1 MHDTVYGL
9 IGSYGYLIVF
19 LLVGI
24 ESLGIPL
31 PGETALITA
40 SAFAAVGRLEI
51 FGVVG
56 AAAAGAIL
64 GDNAGYWIGKKGGL
78 ALIHK
83 YGRYVHL
90 DESKIERMNAFFEKH
105 GAKTVFIGRFIS
117 LLRSW
122 AAALAGVACM
132 PWGTFMVY
140 NALGGITWALIFGTL
155 GYVFGKNLPLL
166 EHYLG
171 QASMAAALL
180 VTLVVAVALVARWFS
195 ANRAKVSARMSDRWQ
210 HAATDPRFAEFRSH
224 HRRLW
229 AFVASRFARG
239 EYLALHLTVGFVV
252 SVAVLWLFAEVT
264 EDVVHNDPLTRF
276 DLALAAWMQRHE
288 SPFAH
293 HLFHTVSLAGSPL
306 VIAVIAMI
314 VAAILAVKREWIIL
328 SGWLIAFLGG
338 SLLGRFLQ
346 ALVVRPRT
354 VGGRE
359 LLSGDTF
366 TLPTGHALGSLVG
379 YGLLAYLLVAFIVK
393 RRAVATAVIVV
404 ASTLVVAIG
413 FSRLYLG
420 VLYFSDMIGMY
431 AAGVVWLA
439 ACITGIE
446 IARSLRDRPP
456 LL

>member
-1 MHDTVYGL
+1 MHDTIYSL
-9 IGSYGYLIVF
+9 ISQYGYLIVF

-40 SAFAAVGRLEI
+40 SAFAAMGRLEI
-51 FGVVG
+51 FGVIS

-64 GDNAGYWIGKKGGL
+64 GDNVGYWIGKKGGL

-83 YGRYVHL
+83 YGRYVRL
-90 DESKIERMNAFFEKH
+90 DESKIERMHAFFTKH
-105 GAKTVFIGRFIS
+105 GAKTVFIGRFVS

-122 AAALAGVACM
+122 AAVLAGVAYM
-132 PWGTFMVY
+132 PWGTFMLY
-140 NALGGITWALIFGTL
+140 NALGGITWAGIFGTL

-166 EHYLG
+166 ERYLG

-180 VTLVVAVALVARWFS
+180 GALVVTVALIARWFS
-195 ANRAKVSARMSDRWQ
+195 TNRAKVSASMSDRLQ
-210 HAATDPRFAEFRSH
+210 HAASDPRFEEFRSH

-229 AFVASRFARG
+229 SVIASRFARG
-239 EYLALHLTVGFVV
+239 EYLALHLIAGFVI
-252 SVAVLWLFAEVT
+252 SVAVLWIFAEVT
-264 EDVVHNDPLTRF
+264 EDVIHNDPLTRF
-276 DLALAAWMQRHE
+276 DLALASWMHRHE
-288 SPFAH
+288 SPLLH
-293 HLFHTVSLAGSPL
+293 HLLHTVSLAGSPL
-306 VIAVIAMI
+306 VMAVIASI
-314 VAAILAVKREWIIL
+314 VAAVLAVKREWIIL

-338 SLLGRFLQ
+338 GMLGRFLQ

-354 VGGRE
+354 TRGRE
-359 LLSGDTF
+359 LLSGDVL

-379 YGLLAYLLVAFIVK
+379 YGLLAYLLAAFVVK
-393 RRAVATAVIVV
+393 RRAGATAVIAV
-404 ASTLVVAIG
+404 AATLVLAIG

-420 VLYFSDMIGMY
+420 ALYFSDIIGMY

-446 IARSLRDRPP
+446 IARRLTAVR
-456 LL
+456 